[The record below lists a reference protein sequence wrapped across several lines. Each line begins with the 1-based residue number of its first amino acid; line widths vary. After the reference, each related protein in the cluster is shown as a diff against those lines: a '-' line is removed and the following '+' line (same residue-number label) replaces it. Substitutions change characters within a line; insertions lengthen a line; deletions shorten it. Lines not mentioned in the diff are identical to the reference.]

1 MDILGIGPA
10 EIVLIVIVALIFL
23 GPKDLAKTGR
33 SVGRFLRKVITSPEW
48 RSMRTIGREISDLP
62 TRLIREAGIEDLK
75 NDIGSVD
82 PRRAA
87 NTPKRADT
95 SEQKWTAMQNDFSA
109 WINTP
114 PDALSSKPQP
124 VSTAGKRS
132 PETSTIDTNDAQPTV
147 DQPDTT
153 PPET

>member
-62 TRLIREAGIEDLK
+62 TRLMREAGIEDLQ
-75 NDIGSVD
+75 NEIGSLD
-82 PRRAA
+82 PRKPA
-87 NTPKRADT
+87 NTP
-95 SEQKWTAMQNDFSA
+95 EQKWTAMQNDYSA

-114 PDALSSKPQP
+114 PDTGALSSNPLP
-124 VSTAGKRS
+124 DSTSGHHSA
-132 PETSTIDTNDAQPTV
+132 ETSTKETNGAQPTA
-147 DQPDTT
+147 DQPDPT
-153 PPET
+153 PPKA